1 MHLPVILIAF
11 LAGLLSFF
19 APCGAVLLP
28 SFFAYTFKKRS
39 ALVAATCWFLAGFMT
54 LFLPVGLGMR
64 ALAVPL
70 TMHRP
75 LLSWVGGLGLLALA
89 GLALA
94 GKGLHVPVPGFLRM
108 GRRHDDALSAYLI
121 GVVFGFTIAGCTAPL
136 LALALAY
143 AALSGG
149 AFSSFAILLAYGFGL
164 AAPLFALAFVADR
177 TGFLRHR
184 IFRGIVWS
192 FRFLGKERTL
202 HSTNLAAATFLAVLG
217 IVFIATQGTFFMG
230 YLDSKHGLADF
241 NAAMARILSTWHRR

>member
-1 MHLPVILIAF
+1 MHLSEIVIAY

-28 SFFAYTFKKRS
+28 SFFAYTFKKRR
-39 ALVAATCWFLAGFMT
+39 ALVAATVWFLAGFMT
-54 LFLPVGLGMR
+54 LFVPVGLGVR
-64 ALAVPL
+64 ALATPL
-70 TMHRP
+70 AMHRP
-75 LLSWVGGLGLLALA
+75 LLSWVGGIGLLALA
-89 GLALA
+89 ALALA
-94 GKGLHVPVPGFLRM
+94 GKGLHVPMPAFLRI

-143 AALSGG
+143 ASLSGG
-149 AFSSFAILLAYGFGL
+149 TLASLVILFAYGFGL
-164 AAPLFALAFVADR
+164 ASPLFALAFVADR

-192 FRFLGKERTL
+192 FRLLGKERTL

-217 IVFIATQGTFFMG
+217 IVFIATQGTFFMS
-230 YLDSKHGLADF
+230 YLDSRHALADF
-241 NAAMARILSTWHRR
+241 NASMARFLSTWRR

>member
-1 MHLPVILIAF
+1 MHLPVTAIAY

-28 SFFAYTFKKRS
+28 SFFAYTFKKRT

-54 LFLPVGLGMR
+54 LFVPVGLGIR
-64 ALAVPL
+64 ALAMTL
-70 TMHRP
+70 SLHRP
-75 LLSWVGGLGLLALA
+75 LLSWIGGIGLFALA

-94 GKGLHVPVPGFLRM
+94 GKGLHVPAPAFLRI
-108 GRRHDDALSAYLI
+108 GRRHDEALSAYLI

-136 LALALAY
+136 LGLALAY

-149 AFSSFAILLAYGFGL
+149 TLSSVGILLAYGFGL
-164 AAPLFALAFVADR
+164 ATPLFALSFAADR

-184 IFRGIVWS
+184 FFRGIVWS

-202 HSTNLAAATFLAVLG
+202 HSTNLAAAALLAVLG
-217 IVFIATQGTFFMG
+217 AVFIATQGTFFMS
-230 YLDSKHGLADF
+230 YLDSRHGLADF
-241 NAAMARILSTWHRR
+241 NTSMARILSTWRR